1 MSERPLEPV
10 YAIWGEDRAKVER
23 AVARLIARVEEEG
36 GLPAER
42 YDATEVPSTEVVGA
56 CEALSLAGVRLVIL
70 EQASEIK
77 SADAKPLVDYL
88 AEPNPATCLAIVS
101 SAPPPGPLL
110 EAVKR
115 AGTELVFGPGAKASR
130 KDRTAW
136 HVSHVEQEVARF
148 GASIAGDAAREVVER
163 VVVDRPEAHRS
174 GANALQLTQEAR
186 KLAAAADGQ
195 RIDRAMVASLVAAHP
210 DARAYL
216 LSDALLAGNSSD
228 ALRLL
233 DELASGDDPVAPIV
247 IQATLA
253 RQLRAVVE
261 ACALG
266 PGADL
271 DAISDATG
279 QSGFPARKT
288 LDQSRAISQAAAER
302 AFSRVAALELE
313 LRVSAARELGR
324 SRDDGER
331 LVIEQA
337 ARDVIEIVRAD
348 AAERRDAASVS

>member
-1 MSERPLEPV
+1 MAETPLEPV

-23 AVARLIARVEEEG
+23 ALARLVARVENEG

-42 YDATEVPSTEVVGA
+42 YDAGETPSSDVVGA
-56 CEALSLAGVRLVIL
+56 CEALSLAGTRLVVL
-70 EQASEIK
+70 EHASELK
-77 SADAKPLVDYL
+77 SADAKPIVDYL
-88 AEPNPATCLAIVS
+88 VEPNPATCLAIVS

-115 AGTELVFGPGAKASR
+115 AGSELVYGPGAKASR
-130 KDRTAW
+130 RERTAW
-136 HVSHVEQEVARF
+136 HVSHVEQEVGRF
-148 GASIAGDAAREVVER
+148 GAAIAPAAAREVVER
-163 VVVDRPEAHRS
+163 VVVDRPEAHKS

-186 KLAAAADGQ
+186 KLAAASAGQ
-195 RIDRAMVASLVAAHP
+195 TVDVGMVEALVPAHP

-216 LSDALLAGNSSD
+216 LSDALLAGSVSD
-228 ALRLL
+228 ALGLL
-233 DELASGDDPVAPIV
+233 EELASGDDPVAPIV

-266 PGADL
+266 PGADV
-271 DAISDATG
+271 DAVSGATG

-288 LDQSRAISQAAAER
+288 LEQSRAITRDAAER
-302 AFSRVAALELE
+302 AFARVAALELE
-313 LRVSAARELGR
+313 LRVSAVKELGR
-324 SRDDGER
+324 SPDDGER

-337 ARDVIEIVRAD
+337 ARDVIAIVRGDGAPVG
-348 AAERRDAASVS
+348 AG